1 MNMFVRKRKIVFL
14 FIILIVMQLV
24 FNVSYDVH
32 AQNSKPSSEISAT
45 PNNSNIVK
53 VSGKG
58 FNVSETIALELWNE
72 TVKQYS
78 FPEKIITD
86 LRGNFSTIVI
96 IPTSLRG
103 NYFLVASTAT
113 SQSYVNYTV
122 PDLTGATGV
131 SGAAGEGASN
141 TLVYLASIISIASI
155 LISFYALYKHSPGQ
169 RVIKDQRRKKK

>member
-1 MNMFVRKRKIVFL
+1 MFVMKRKIVFL
-14 FIILIVMQLV
+14 IIILIVMQLV
-24 FNVSYDVH
+24 LIDSYDAL
-32 AQNSKPSSEISAT
+32 AQSSKPSSEISAT

-58 FNVSETIALELWNE
+58 FNASETVTLGLWNE

-78 FPEKIITD
+78 FPENVTTD
-86 LRGNFSTIVI
+86 LGGNFSTIVI

-113 SQSYVNYTV
+113 SQVYVNYTV
-122 PDLTGATGV
+122 PDLIGATGV
-131 SGAAGEGASN
+131 SGEGANN

-155 LISFYALYKHSPGQ
+155 LISFYALTKYSQGQ